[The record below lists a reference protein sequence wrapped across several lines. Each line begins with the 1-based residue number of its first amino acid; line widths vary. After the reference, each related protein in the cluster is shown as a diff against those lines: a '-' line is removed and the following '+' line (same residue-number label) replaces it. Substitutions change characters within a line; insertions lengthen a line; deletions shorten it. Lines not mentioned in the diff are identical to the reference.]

1 MVAEPSMTLIADL
14 WALQEI
20 DVGLDARRASLED
33 AEARL
38 GESDDLLAA
47 RARAAESSD
56 AARQARSVQ
65 RDLEQQADGLRAKIA
80 PLETKLYGGSL
91 RNPKEL
97 ADLQADIEQL
107 KRQLSA
113 VEDRDLEALASVE
126 ESDRAAAASTG
137 ELEALEGAW
146 AEEQM
151 ELRERIGRLRGEIAV
166 DDRRRHEQAERVA
179 EGALRDY
186 DRLRAAR
193 NGRALAKLD
202 RNLCLGCR
210 ISLPQNTVTRARGGS
225 ALVHCPNCERILVA

>member
-1 MVAEPSMTLIADL
+1 MTLIADL

-20 DVGLDARRASLED
+20 DVALDACRASLED

-38 GESDDLLAA
+38 GESEELLAV
-47 RARAAESSD
+47 RARAQAAGD
-56 AARQARSVQ
+56 AAREARAAQ
-65 RDLEQQADGLRAKIA
+65 RDIEQQADGVRAKIA
-80 PLETKLYGGSL
+80 PIEAKLYGGTV

-97 ADLQADIEQL
+97 ADLQADVDQL
-107 KRQLSA
+107 KRQVSA
-113 VEDRDLEALASVE
+113 LEDKDLEALAAAEEREE
-126 ESDRAAAASTG
+126 ESRAATA
-137 ELEALEGAW
+137 ELESLESAW

-151 ELRERIGRLRGEIAV
+151 ELRAKIERLRGAIAV
-166 DDRRRHEQAERVA
+166 DDERRREQAEHVPA
-179 EGALRDY
+179 GVLRDY

-210 ISLPQNTVTRARGGS
+210 ISLPQNTVSRARGGS